1 MLATLAGTAGRPFLR
16 VHIVAALVL
25 LGTIGAGLV
34 GFTGQVVVM
43 SLIAG
48 AVVIGDAMAI
58 AVIARSNPD
67 NRKRARR
74 DSNPQPTG

>member
-1 MLATLAGTAGRPFLR
+1 
-16 VHIVAALVL
+16 
-25 LGTIGAGLV
+25 
-34 GFTGQVVVM
+34 VVVM

-48 AVVIGDAMAI
+48 AVVVGDAMAI